1 MQVKFH
7 CCVLTISLA
16 CLIYGLIKTGKRGER
31 ERERERDPQLA
42 ATVAVSLSKTN
53 EKAPQE
59 KKINDILPHLFR
71 LNQNKKLKKGKGIFT
86 SLLIGSQVT
95 NGITSDMPPSSSTG
109 RA

>member
-16 CLIYGLIKTGKRGER
+16 CLIYGLIKTGKRG

>member
-31 ERERERDPQLA
+31 ERGRERDPQLA

-59 KKINDILPHLFR
+59 KK
-71 LNQNKKLKKGKGIFT
+71 NQ
-86 SLLIGSQVT
+86 
-95 NGITSDMPPSSSTG
+95 
-109 RA
+109 

>member
-1 MQVKFH
+1 
-7 CCVLTISLA
+7 
-16 CLIYGLIKTGKRGER
+16 
-31 ERERERDPQLA
+31 
-42 ATVAVSLSKTN
+42 VSLSKTN

>member
-16 CLIYGLIKTGKRGER
+16 CLIYGLIKTG
-31 ERERERDPQLA
+31 RERDPQLA

-71 LNQNKKLKKGKGIFT
+71 LNQNKKLKKRKRNIHK
-86 SLLIGSQVT
+86 
-95 NGITSDMPPSSSTG
+95 STQ
-109 RA
+109 R

>member
-31 ERERERDPQLA
+31 ERERDPQLA

-59 KKINDILPHLFR
+59 KK
-71 LNQNKKLKKGKGIFT
+71 NQ
-86 SLLIGSQVT
+86 
-95 NGITSDMPPSSSTG
+95 
-109 RA
+109 

>member
-7 CCVLTISLA
+7 CCVLTISSA
-16 CLIYGLIKTGKRGER
+16 CLIYGLIKTG
-31 ERERERDPQLA
+31 RERDPQLA

-71 LNQNKKLKKGKGIFT
+71 LNQNKKLKKKGKGIFT

>member
-16 CLIYGLIKTGKRGER
+16 CLIYGLIKTG
-31 ERERERDPQLA
+31 RERDPQLA

-59 KKINDILPHLFR
+59 KK
-71 LNQNKKLKKGKGIFT
+71 NQ
-86 SLLIGSQVT
+86 
-95 NGITSDMPPSSSTG
+95 
-109 RA
+109 